1 MEEKDYGHVITIA
14 KKGAEKY
21 VYAIIK
27 SLQPQNY
34 ERYNEL
40 KIQVTEANLPLAEY
54 VLTLFKTLWIE
65 EDEREKVRRREEE
78 ESKIEE
84 EERRQK
90 EEEVRRQ
97 RVGIE
102 RKQM

>member
-54 VLTLFKTLWIE
+54 VLTLFKNLWIE
-65 EDEREKVRRREEE
+65 EDEREKK
-78 ESKIEE
+78 KIEIT
-84 EERRQK
+84 K
-90 EEEVRRQ
+90 TDGSSYPLEV
-97 RVGIE
+97 IE
-102 RKQM
+102 IVLKKHPKLRH

>member
-65 EDEREKVRRREEE
+65 EDEREKKR
-78 ESKIEE
+78 IEIT
-84 EERRQK
+84 K
-90 EEEVRRQ
+90 TDGPSYSLDV
-97 RVGIE
+97 IE
-102 RKQM
+102 IILKKHPKLRH

>member
-1 MEEKDYGHVITIA
+1 MEDKDYGHIVTIA

-34 ERYNEL
+34 EKYNEL

-54 VLTLFKTLWIE
+54 VLTLFKNLWIE
-65 EDEREKVRRREEE
+65 ESEREKKHIEI
-78 ESKIEE
+78 SKDDGSSYPLEVIEIILKKHPKL
-84 EERRQK
+84 RH
-90 EEEVRRQ
+90 
-97 RVGIE
+97 
-102 RKQM
+102 

>member
-1 MEEKDYGHVITIA
+1 MMEEKDYGHVITIA

-54 VLTLFKTLWIE
+54 VLTLFKNLWIE
-65 EDEREKVRRREEE
+65 ESEREKK
-78 ESKIEE
+78 KIEIT
-84 EERRQK
+84 K
-90 EEEVRRQ
+90 DDGSSYPLEV
-97 RVGIE
+97 IE
-102 RKQM
+102 IVLKKHPKLRH

>member
-1 MEEKDYGHVITIA
+1 MMEEKDYGHVITIA

-54 VLTLFKTLWIE
+54 VLTLFKNLWVE
-65 EDEREKVRRREEE
+65 ESEREK
-78 ESKIEE
+78 K
-84 EERRQK
+84 
-90 EEEVRRQ
+90 
-97 RVGIE
+97 GIE
-102 RKQM
+102 ITKEDGSSYPLEVIEIVLKKHPKLRH

>member
-34 ERYNEL
+34 EKYNEL

-54 VLTLFKTLWIE
+54 VLTLFKNLWIE
-65 EDEREKVRRREEE
+65 ESEREK
-78 ESKIEE
+78 KQIEIT
-84 EERRQK
+84 K
-90 EEEVRRQ
+90 DDGSSYPLEV
-97 RVGIE
+97 IE
-102 RKQM
+102 IVLKKHPRLRH

>member
-54 VLTLFKTLWIE
+54 VLTLFKNLWIE
-65 EDEREKVRRREEE
+65 EDEREKK
-78 ESKIEE
+78 KIEIT
-84 EERRQK
+84 K
-90 EEEVRRQ
+90 TDGPSYPLEV
-97 RVGIE
+97 IE
-102 RKQM
+102 IVLKKHPKLRH